1 MIDLGVDEG
10 VGAQSRDSNIPPELY
25 PLLAKLPMQY
35 VMRRRDLAHIVFSED
50 LAMAMVHEAVLPAIA
65 FKNAERAD
73 GPRLRRLMRLIRARG
88 YVPTAPIICRIGQKG
103 KWIVVDGGHRLT
115 ALRLLRDERWTTR
128 LIRLVDFL
136 GAPAPFIDRLRRW
149 TTSAQP
155 MVYFLLFTGPRSLSR
170 AAPAPDDA

>member
-1 MIDLGVDEG
+1 MIDPEVDEG
-10 VGAQSRDSNIPPELY
+10 VGAVSRDSNIPPELY
-25 PLLAKLPMQY
+25 PVLAKLPMQY
-35 VMRRRDLAHIVFSED
+35 VMRRRDLGRIRFSAD
-50 LAMAMVHEAVLPAIA
+50 LAMVMVHEAVLPAIV

-73 GPRLRRLMRLIRARG
+73 GARLRRLMRLISARG

-115 ALRLLRDERWTTR
+115 ALRLLREERWTTR
-128 LIRLVDFL
+128 LIWFFEFL
-136 GAPAPFIDRLRRW
+136 GTPAALVDRLRRW

-170 AAPAPDDA
+170 VASTPADE